1 MNSFVLKSV
10 SLFLWK
16 IIFDNYNDL
25 KINITLL

>member
-1 MNSFVLKSV
+1 MTFYVLKSV

-25 KINITLL
+25 KINITIL